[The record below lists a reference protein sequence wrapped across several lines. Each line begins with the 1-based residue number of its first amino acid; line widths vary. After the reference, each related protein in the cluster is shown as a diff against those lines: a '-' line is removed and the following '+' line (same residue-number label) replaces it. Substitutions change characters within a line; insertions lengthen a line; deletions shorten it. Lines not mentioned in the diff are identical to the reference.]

1 MSDEIEGGTIVGIRE
16 SATASVTSAPADV
29 FRTVTDI
36 TRLPEWNKAIL
47 EVVELPDQLDKG
59 SLWKVRVRA
68 MGQSWVSKSTLTEL
82 DPESSRFAYRSQ
94 SDDGNP
100 SFADWVW
107 HIEPDGA
114 GSRVTVTVD
123 LNPRT
128 FWRKHLLIKIRR
140 TGLRKEMRESLAAL
154 QSAVTS

>member
-1 MSDEIEGGTIVGIRE
+1 MEEGSIVGIRE
-16 SATASVTSAPADV
+16 SATATIKSAPADV
-29 FRTVTDI
+29 FRTVTDLK
-36 TRLPEWNKAIL
+36 RLPEWNKGIV
-47 EVVELPDQLDKG
+47 EVVELPDQLQEG

-100 SFADWVW
+100 SFADWAW

-123 LNPRT
+123 LNPLT
-128 FWRKHLLIKIRR
+128 FWRKNLLIKIRR
-140 TGLRKEMRESLAAL
+140 TSLRKEMHESLAAL
-154 QSAVTS
+154 QSAVAS

>member
-1 MSDEIEGGTIVGIRE
+1 MGIRE
-16 SATASVTSAPADV
+16 SATAIIKSPMAEV

-36 TRLPEWNKAIL
+36 GRLPQWNKGIV
-47 EVVELPDQLDKG
+47 EVVECPDELQDG

-68 MGQSWVSKSTLTEL
+68 LGQSWVSKSTLIEM
-82 DPESSRFAYRSQ
+82 DPESGRFAYRSQ

-107 HIEPDGA
+107 HIEQEGV

-123 LNPRT
+123 LNPLT
-128 FWRKHLLIKIRR
+128 FWRRNLLIKLRR
-140 TGLRKEMRESLAAL
+140 TGLRKEMHESLAAL
-154 QSAVTS
+154 QSVVTS

>member
-1 MSDEIEGGTIVGIRE
+1 MR
-16 SATASVTSAPADV
+16 SAPTDV

-36 TRLPEWNKAIL
+36 KRLPEWNKGIV
-47 EVVELPDQLDKG
+47 EVVELPDQLQVG

-68 MGQSWVSKSTLTEL
+68 MGETWVSKSTLTEL

-100 SFADWVW
+100 SYADWVW

-114 GSRVTVTVD
+114 GSRVTVAVD
-123 LNPRT
+123 LNPLT
-128 FWRKHLLIKIRR
+128 FWRKNLLIRIRR
-140 TGLRKEMRESLAAL
+140 SGLRKEMNASLAAL
-154 QSAVTS
+154 GSAAAS